1 MKKIFILF
9 FFTLIIKDSS
19 SQESFGD
26 CIKNT
31 WAHMD
36 SLIKLGKNPLTV
48 WKDCVIGKQMPDFK
62 ATSLTGDTIQMN
74 KLKGKIVIINF
85 WFIDCHPC
93 IAEMPALNKLVEGYK
108 NKNVVFYAI
117 TWETAKRIKDDFL
130 SKYKLD
136 FIIVPDA
143 QKLISNLMGNGA
155 YPMTYVIDQQGRIKE
170 AWNGGRTDELAVKEY
185 YEKAQPLI
193 DDLLKDQ

>member
-36 SLIKLGKNPLTV
+36 SLVKLGKNPLTV
-48 WKDCVIGKQMPDFK
+48 WKDCIIGKQMPDLN
-62 ATSLTGDTIQMN
+62 AVTLTGDTIQMN
-74 KLKGKIVIINF
+74 KLKGKIVVINF
-85 WFIDCHPC
+85 WFIGCHPC
-93 IAEMPALNKLVEGYK
+93 IAEMPALNKLAEEYK
-108 NKNVVFYAI
+108 NKDVVFYAI
-117 TWETAKRIKDDFL
+117 TWETAKRIHDDFL

-143 QKLISNLMGNGA
+143 EKVINELAGSG
-155 YPMTYVIDQQGRIKE
+155 YPTTYIINQQGKIKDV
-170 AWNGGRTDELAVKEY
+170 WNGGRTDALAVKEY
-185 YEKAQPLI
+185 YEKAKPLI
-193 DDLLKDQ
+193 DELLKAE